1 LRFSITEIV
10 YLSIKIRQNSLEP
23 RAYAIKRPTFADT
36 MIDGDVKI
44 WAQKLKDVRTTQWE
58 TALPAA
64 WGHPE

>member
-10 YLSIKIRQNSLEP
+10 HLSIKFTQNWLKP
-23 RAYAIKRPTFADT
+23 RAYAIKRPPFADT
-36 MIDGDVKI
+36 MIDGDVTI